1 MRCGHDR
8 EILIRRLG
16 DPLQVET
23 FDGDDT
29 VFFILAGG
37 ADGELTVTDARGL
50 PQSSRGPHRAIH
62 DPDGILAGV
71 TFTGSQ
77 PDEDDQVEQLRRQVQ
92 WFWHDMA
99 HFTAALGRAQLW
111 WAGGQLDE
119 LRRYCVNLARL
130 RADFSGHLDGF
141 DKLDLAVPTAE
152 LAPLASTYV
161 PLDRAAM
168 LIGCPHHGR
177 LLPRGGAGTGGR
189 ARHPLPHRAR
199 DRDARP
205 PRCAGAVSVDEG
217 LFEQLDYLYMPSRD
231 VAADLRYYLEVL
243 GARPVFAIDG
253 MGARVAMVELGAP
266 PPHVLLADHLAGDA
280 PVLVYRVADLG
291 AAMRGAAR
299 AWLEERHPAG
309 DPAGPDLL
317 VRRSRRS
324 SAGDLPAHPPAG
336 HRVLYRSARFL
347 IPRV

>member
-1 MRCGHDR
+1 MLERFAAACRDDYRIVAGFLYGSHAAGTADAHSDVDLVAVAADGQRDAVWHDR

-141 DKLDLAVPTAE
+141 DKLDT
-152 LAPLASTYV
+152 
-161 PLDRAAM
+161 
-168 LIGCPHHGR
+168 
-177 LLPRGGAGTGGR
+177 RGSRSR
-189 ARHPLPHRAR
+189 AR
-199 DRDARP
+199 
-205 PRCAGAVSVDEG
+205 PRW
-217 LFEQLDYLYMPSRD
+217 
-231 VAADLRYYLEVL
+231 
-243 GARPVFAIDG
+243 
-253 MGARVAMVELGAP
+253 P
-266 PPHVLLADHLAGDA
+266 PPTS
-280 PVLVYRVADLG
+280 
-291 AAMRGAAR
+291 
-299 AWLEERHPAG
+299 
-309 DPAGPDLL
+309 
-317 VRRSRRS
+317 RSTAVGCWSPHEPWPTTTGRWSPTSR
-324 SAGDLPAHPPAG
+324 
-336 HRVLYRSARFL
+336 
-347 IPRV
+347 PRTASRIRPSWRP